1 VSARQQAGQLRSI
14 LARNFKKSRVREAA
28 ANILKQRGQ
37 VASGNLISQILK
49 KKEEQMFSISFKID
63 SEFDVIYNVDITYD
77 LGRIESDYYKQVD
90 TVLGRS
96 PSGMAPSYQKIYR
109 WIGQK
114 LRNGTW
120 KGPASYTMTR
130 TRKGGKKKTYTYPL
144 SKLVYRKAL
153 AFVIARSIGE
163 RGSLKNRSPFITESK
178 IRIDLAIAQSEQEFA
193 ERWPFDYLTNLEDK
207 LTLLF

>member
-1 VSARQQAGQLRSI
+1 
-14 LARNFKKSRVREAA
+14 
-28 ANILKQRGQ
+28 
-37 VASGNLISQILK
+37 
-49 KKEEQMFSISFKID
+49 MFSISFKID

-96 PSGMAPSYQKIYR
+96 PSGMAPSHQKIYR